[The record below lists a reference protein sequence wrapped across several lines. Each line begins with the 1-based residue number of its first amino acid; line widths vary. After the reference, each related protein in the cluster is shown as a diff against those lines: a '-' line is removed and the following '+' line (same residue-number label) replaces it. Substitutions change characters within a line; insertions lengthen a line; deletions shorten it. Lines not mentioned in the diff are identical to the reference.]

1 MPLWAVLG
9 NKGICLVEKYG
20 IFVSFFNRQVSVNQK
35 ELSSIEKT
43 EREET
48 MNVPKK
54 TRNHWK
60 LYASCL
66 LITLHLYC
74 APNEEGIKN
83 LLPLLQTSNVSLG
96 TETPIQG
103 MGKLN
108 VTTSV
113 LSHDLNH
120 TDSNEERNL
129 TVTNKSYGNFL
140 DAIWIDGLGRE
151 VSFRGFNVSGNVK
164 LAEHGFKPF
173 RNTNDTDEALKGLT
187 KTTGSNLIRYTI
199 AWEGVHPEVDT
210 IDEAYLNDVVS
221 QIKRITT
228 KKIYVLI
235 DYHQDLFS
243 RHLFNANSWHTGNG
257 APLWITKNGNYPK
270 EYCGFVC
277 ASWSQNNLTNEAI
290 RRAFRNFWNN
300 APVNTSAGVRN
311 MQTEY
316 LWQITKTVTYLKNHL
331 SPEEFSY
338 IIGLDPFNEPV
349 DGGMEGL
356 TPKRWDNE
364 KLWPMY
370 QKIRTILNQ
379 NGWENKWVFAEPL
392 VFWNTNIGSAIA
404 PATGGGHLNAPPGPG
419 FVFNSHF
426 YDAGRMGVDLT
437 GIDNAT
443 YFKYLDEIRTEARF
457 LKIPMFLSEFGMWL
471 KGTGAKDTPRMINAV
486 YQAMEI
492 SDKGQ
497 NTKTRFADFY
507 NPIVSG
513 TQWHWDYYYDRHAE
527 YKNGNPSKLITTKD
541 AWNDEDFSVV
551 GNYGTSFNVDP
562 FVIARA
568 YLRKSQGR
576 IMTSHY
582 NAVGFDTWNKMF
594 SWAAIKPGNNEVKY
608 FGDKRFLFVIWR
620 GRHSNAPSEFYL
632 PPHFDQSKIL
642 VITEKKIQ
650 MDSIPNAPLN
660 EPNEMVL
667 KNDPNREIGSGNVL
681 YLWDDLDPLEN
692 ESTSYHYA
700 LIVNRENVTY
710 PLATLQDLQSK
721 LNQRILVEGKSPI
734 YLIGK
739 MTYGGYPNEQ

>member
-1 MPLWAVLG
+1 MD
-9 NKGICLVEKYG
+9 N
-20 IFVSFFNRQVSVNQK
+20 
-35 ELSSIEKT
+35 
-43 EREET
+43 
-48 MNVPKK
+48 PKK
-54 TRNHWK
+54 PRIYGRQIT
-60 LYASCL
+60 SCIL
-66 LITLHLYC
+66 FTLHLYC
-74 APNEEGIKN
+74 APNNEGPKN
-83 LLPLLQTSNVSLG
+83 LLPLLQNSQHVLEVS
-96 TETPIQG
+96 
-103 MGKLN
+103 
-108 VTTSV
+108 SV
-113 LSHDLNH
+113 STGQQRSALQSGNITHDLGYIN
-120 TDSNEERNL
+120 SSEEREL
-129 TVTNKSYGNFL
+129 YVSNKSFGNFT

-151 VSFRGFNVSGNVK
+151 TSFRGFNVSGTVK

-173 RNTNDTDEALKGLT
+173 KNANDTEDAMRQLT
-187 KTTGSNLIRYTI
+187 KTTGSNMIRYTI
-199 AWEGVHPEVDT
+199 AWEGVHPDVDK
-210 IDEAYLNDVVS
+210 IDYLYLDNVIS
-221 QIKRITT
+221 QIKKVTSKR
-228 KKIYVLI
+228 IYVLL

-243 RHLFNANSWHTGNG
+243 RHLFNQNSWHTGNG

-300 APVNTSAGVRN
+300 APVTTSSGIRY

-316 LWQITKTVTYLKNHL
+316 LWQIEKTVSYIKNQL

-379 NGWENKWVFAEPL
+379 NGWANKWVFAEPL

-404 PATGGGHLNAPPGPG
+404 PATGGGHLNAPPGEG

-497 NTKTRFADFY
+497 STKTRFADFY
-507 NPIVSG
+507 NPNVSG
-513 TQWHWDYYYDRHAE
+513 TQWHWDYYYDRHSE
-527 YKNGNPSKLITTKD
+527 YKNGNPTKLITTKD

-551 GNYGTSFNVDP
+551 GNYGTNMNVDP
-562 FVIARA
+562 YVITRA
-568 YLRKSQGR
+568 YVRKSQGR
-576 IMTSHY
+576 MMTSHY
-582 NAVGFDTWNKMF
+582 NAIGFDTWNKMF
-594 SWAAIKPGNNEVKY
+594 SWAAIKPGNNEVKF
-608 FGDKRFLFVIWR
+608 FGDKRFLFVVWR
-620 GRHSNAPSEFYL
+620 GRFSNAPSEFYL
-632 PPHFDQSKIL
+632 PPHFDPTKVI
-642 VITEKKIQ
+642 VITEKKLYSDQ
-650 MDSIPNAPLN
+650 IPNSPVHQ
-660 EPNEMVL
+660 PNEVVI
-667 KNDPNREIGSGNVL
+667 KNDPNRDLGSGNVM
-681 YLWDDLDPLEN
+681 YLWDDLDLDEN
-692 ESTSYHYA
+692 QSSSYHYA
-700 LIVNRENVTY
+700 LVVNKENTSY
-710 PLATLQDLQSK
+710 PLTTLQELQTK
-721 LNQRILVEGKSPI
+721 LNQRVLVEGKSPI